1 MNTAMNIFVRNGR
14 ETYPSPLTCGSFTFE
29 ENYLP
34 QGSVQKLFFNPLLFT
49 SFASYGRTSASLF
62 VTIFCLHFENAAI
75 CVPATGVALFNNN

>member
-14 ETYPSPLTCGSFTFE
+14 ETYPSPLTCGSFMFE

-49 SFASYGRTSASLF
+49 SLASYGRTLASLF
-62 VTIFCLHFENAAI
+62 VIIFCLHFENATI